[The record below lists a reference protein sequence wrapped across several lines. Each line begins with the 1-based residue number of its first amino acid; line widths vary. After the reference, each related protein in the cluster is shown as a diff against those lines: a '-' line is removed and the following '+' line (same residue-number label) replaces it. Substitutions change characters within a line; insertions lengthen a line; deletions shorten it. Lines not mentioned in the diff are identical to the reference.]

1 MKYYLLPLL
10 ILPALALTLLPDPSP
25 APAAAPENV
34 PTLGNGETLD
44 AAPLAVLELFT
55 SQGCSSCPPADNLLR
70 ELNERSL
77 AGENIVALSY
87 HVDYWN
93 YLGWKDPY
101 SSAYYSARQKD
112 YTERIGARTYTP
124 QLVVNGSE
132 EFIGS
137 RRGAVQSAVE
147 KALKNARQSLP
158 PTLMTNVRNGK
169 ITAAYTLE
177 ADDFK
182 GHRVTALLVQNF
194 AESTVSRGEN
204 RGKELQHH
212 NVVRV
217 MKHAPAAAAGS
228 FELTL
233 PDGLTTN
240 EVTVVLLV
248 QNTTTHAL
256 VGAARSVVSAR

>member
-10 ILPALALTLLPDPSP
+10 ILPALALTLLPDPST

-34 PTLGNGETLD
+34 PAPQKAVAINE
-44 AAPLAVLELFT
+44 APLAVLELFT

-77 AGENIVALSY
+77 AGENIIALSY

-124 QLVVNGSE
+124 QLVVNGRE
-132 EFIGS
+132 EMIGS
-137 RRGAVQSAVE
+137 RRGTVQSAVA
-147 KALKNARQSLP
+147 KALQNTQQRVAPIL
-158 PTLMTNVRNGK
+158 TTNVRNGK
-169 ITAAYTLE
+169 ITAAYTLA

-182 GHRVTALLVQNF
+182 GHRVTALLAQNV
-194 AESTVSRGEN
+194 ARSAVKRGEN

-212 NVVRV
+212 NVVRL
-217 MKHAPAAAAGS
+217 MEHRPAAPAGT
-228 FELTL
+228 FELAL
-233 PDGLTTN
+233 PDGLSPN
-240 EVTVVLLV
+240 DVTVVLLV
-248 QNTTTHAL
+248 QNTITHAL
-256 VGAARSVVSAR
+256 VGAARSAISAR